1 MSKMSP
7 QDMAKILAKGL
18 LSFPVTHFDRNFQ
31 FQEGPYREHC
41 AWLLGFKRLTGLFAA
56 GGTGEFFSLTPSEVS
71 AVVTAAVHETNGRTP
86 VIAGCGYGTSI
97 AVELAKAAETAGADG
112 LLLLPP
118 YLMVPSQEGLIAHID
133 QVCKATSIGV
143 IVYNRDN
150 AILSEDSLA
159 KLCDRNPNLV
169 GFKDGVGDIELMMRV
184 YAKMGDR
191 LTYVGGLPTAETF
204 ALPYLEMGVTTYS
217 SAIYNFMPEWAL
229 SFYDAVRAKDHAKV
243 MKGLKEFVLP
253 YIAIRNENR
262 GYAVSIVKAGMTAIG
277 RSAGPVRTPLTELT
291 PDQFARLQRL
301 IDTAKPV

>member
-7 QDMAKILAKGL
+7 TDMANTLAKGL
-18 LSFPVTHFDRNFQ
+18 LSFPVTHFDKDFH

-41 AWLLGFKRLTGLFAA
+41 AWLLSFKRLTGLFAA
-56 GGTGEFFSLTPSEVS
+56 GGTGEFFSLTPAEV
-71 AVVTAAVHETNGRTP
+71 ATVVAAAVKETNGQTP
-86 VIAGCGYGTSI
+86 VIAGCGYGTAV
-97 AVELAKAAETAGADG
+97 AVELAKAAEKAGADG

-118 YLMVPSQEGLIAHID
+118 YLMVPSQEGLIAHVEA
-133 QVCKATSIGV
+133 VCKATSLGV

-150 AILSEDSLA
+150 AVLTEDSLA
-159 KLCDRNPNLV
+159 KLCARNANLV

-184 YAKMGDR
+184 YARMGDR

-243 MKGLKEFVLP
+243 MQGLKEFVLP

-277 RSAGPVRTPLTELT
+277 RGAGPVRAPLTELN
-291 PDQFARLQRL
+291 PDQFGRLKKL
-301 IDTAKPV
+301 IEATKPV